1 MGVKL
6 RRGFK
11 SEAEAYACEFRQ
23 ELKLLASAPLDMFV
37 LARHLEI
44 PVIALS
50 NLQDAMSA
58 TSYQLLTKPE
68 KKPFSAVTLF
78 RGRHRSII
86 YNDSNSPARQQSDL
100 AHELAHAILDHPPSS
115 LTNESGG
122 RHYNKEL
129 EEEAACLSGV
139 LLVPLSAAMWI
150 LKSGKT
156 LESLSDQYNISTAM
170 LRMRTNKSG
179 ARTIM
184 SRINRA

>member
-11 SEAEAYACEFRQ
+11 TEAEAYAREFRL

-44 PVIALS
+44 PVISLS
-50 NLQDAMSA
+50 DLQDAISA
-58 TSYQLLTKPE
+58 TNYDLLTTPK
-68 KKPFSAVTLF
+68 KKPFSAVTMF
-78 RGRHRSII
+78 SGRHRSII
-86 YNDSNSPARQQSDL
+86 YNDSNSPGRQQSDL
-100 AHELAHAILDHPPSS
+100 AHELSHAILDHPPSA

-129 EEEAACLSGV
+129 EEEAACLSSV
-139 LLVPLSAAMWI
+139 LLVPLSAAMWM
-150 LKSGKT
+150 LRSGKT
-156 LESLSDQYNISTAM
+156 LESLSEQYNISIPM

-184 SRINRA
+184 SRIKRP